1 MTVIGIPKFQHF
13 FRASAGLRVDKSDL
27 KRCRDFLN
35 RKLYDML
42 VTAQATARANFRDI
56 ILPADLPITNGLQ
69 LCTHEYQRLDADIG
83 LLSLL
88 AEMEVVPPT
97 DVALSEEAATRL
109 PQVAGG
115 LLVALAKTIRVLD
128 PALESAHSADWEK
141 AFGVMDLLI

>member
-1 MTVIGIPKFQHF
+1 MTAVGIPTFQRF
-13 FRASAGLRVDKSDL
+13 FRASAGLRVDKDDL

-42 VTAQATARANFRDI
+42 VTAQATAHANLRDI
-56 ILPADLPITNGLQ
+56 VVPMDLPITKGLQ
-69 LCTHEYQRLDADIG
+69 QCMHEFQKLDADIG

-97 DVALSEEAATRL
+97 DLALSEEAKTRL

-115 LLVALAKTIRVLD
+115 LSMALARTIRILD
-128 PALESAHSADWEK
+128 PGLKAAHSADWEQ